1 MKHILLTLYIVATSA
16 SLGVLNK
23 NIEKNKCELQ
33 RVIEILDHHNEVLA
47 DHREAMLIVI
57 EKLNGKYI

>member
-23 NIEKNKCELQ
+23 SIEKNKCELQ
-33 RVIEILDHHNEVLA
+33 RVVEILDHHNEVLK
-47 DHREAMLIVI
+47 DHREAMLLVI